1 MIFLASLLLL
11 LIRPKMLVLLE
22 PCEIHGLPLLVPSLL
37 EVLRGPISSGDLRF
51 PNQLF
56 HSPILVVLEDGV
68 ATPDIPDGGIEIFR
82 FREIVEFER
91 SLNF

>member
-11 LIRPKMLVLLE
+11 LIWPKMLVLLE

-37 EVLRGPISSGDLRF
+37 EIFRGSVSSGNLRF

-56 HSPILVVLEDGV
+56 HGPILLILEDG
-68 ATPDIPDGGIEIFR
+68 APSPDIPDSGIQIIWL
-82 FREIVEFER
+82 REIVEFE
-91 SLNF
+91 

>member
-22 PCEIHGLPLLVPSLL
+22 PREIHGLPLLVPSLL
-37 EVLRGPISSGDLRF
+37 EIFRGSVSSGNLRF

-56 HSPILVVLEDGV
+56 HGPILLILEDG
-68 ATPDIPDGGIEIFR
+68 APSPDIPDSGIKIIWL
-82 FREIVEFER
+82 REIVEFE
-91 SLNF
+91 